1 MLPGQLLT
9 VLGLAGFVAASPQ
22 IQIPPSDAADCP
34 RTMCLDGINPEC
46 SIRWGGC
53 YDMCKPYLRPT
64 MPPCKS
70 TLSRSTVPKTPQ
82 PVPTLSPL
90 KPSLPIPTG
99 GLLNKLVPTGALL
112 NKLIPTGSPLSI
124 KPPLPTKQ
132 PSSSSKQSTSS
143 ENCSSRTVC
152 VDYIDE
158 CGQTY
163 GGPWPSYSKPPCT
176 PTVTLDPSTPPTLF

>member
-1 MLPGQLLT
+1 MLSGRLLT
-9 VLGLAGFVAASPQ
+9 VLGLVGIVTASPQ

-70 TLSRSTVPKTPQ
+70 TLSRSTASKTPQ
-82 PVPTLSPL
+82 PVPPLSL
-90 KPSLPIPTG
+90 KPSVPIPTG
-99 GLLNKLVPTGALL
+99 GLVNNKLVPTG
-112 NKLIPTGSPLSI
+112 SPLSL
-124 KPPLPTKQ
+124 KPLLPTKQ
-132 PSSSSKQSTSS
+132 PSGSNKQSTSS
-143 ENCSSRTVC
+143 ENCSSRTIC
-152 VDYIDE
+152 VDYIDD
-158 CGQTY
+158 CGQMY

-176 PTVTLDPSTPPTLF
+176 PTVTLDPSTPPTQY